1 MTCKYSML
9 ALDLDGTL
17 LRSDGSISHENMAAL
32 RAARENH
39 VKIVVCTGRG
49 WAECRHILKQ
59 IDQVDPVIVAGG
71 SIIAEAKSGATIHR
85 EAMELSLVHE
95 AVGAVNDAGHA
106 ALVLK
111 DPHEVGYEYL
121 VVHGRE
127 RRQLDPVTSW
137 WFRTMGVRVKTVD
150 HVHEDEHEDHTVR
163 VGACAPSNKLA
174 DLAER
179 LQAAAHGRGIVHH
192 FPAVVAPDHATKGDG
207 DGKMHILELF
217 DARANKWSGAC
228 HLAAKWNIPHERIV
242 AIGDEV
248 NDESMIRG
256 AGLGIAMGN
265 AVPKIRDIAKRV
277 TATNNEDGVAK
288 ALRQVLNGSW

>member
-1 MTCKYSML
+1 MTCHYSML

-17 LRSDGSISHENMAAL
+17 LRSDGSISPANVAAIH
-32 RAARENH
+32 AAREQSLR
-39 VKIVVCTGRG
+39 VVVCTGRG

-71 SIIAEAKSGATIHR
+71 SIIAESHSGATIHR

-95 AVGAVNDAGHA
+95 SVDAVNDAGHA

-121 VVHGRE
+121 VVHGRQ
-127 RRQLDPVTSW
+127 RRELDPVTAW
-137 WFRTMGVRVKTVD
+137 WFKTMGVRVKMVD
-150 HVHEDEHEDHTVR
+150 HVDEDEHEDHTVR

-174 DLAER
+174 QLAER
-179 LQAAAHGRGIVHH
+179 LKTAAVGRGIVHH

-217 DARANKWSGAC
+217 GVRANKWSGAS
-228 HLAAKWNIPHERIV
+228 HLAAKWDIPHHRIV

-248 NDESMIRG
+248 NDESMICG

-265 AVPKIRDIAKRV
+265 AVPRIRDVAKRV

-288 ALRQVLNGSW
+288 ALCEVLAGKW